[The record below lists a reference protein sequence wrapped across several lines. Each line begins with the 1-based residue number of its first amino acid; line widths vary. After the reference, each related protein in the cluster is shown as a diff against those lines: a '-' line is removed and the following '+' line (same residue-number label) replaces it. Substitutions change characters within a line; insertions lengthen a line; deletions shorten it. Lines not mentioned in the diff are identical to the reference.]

1 MRFMSFAAIAACICV
16 AAVAAPISKDRAL
29 KVMKARHDGMHMI
42 GDATKAI
49 HRAQSGPDLPTIRLN
64 AAKMLKL
71 SKQAGGWFPLG
82 TGPDVAKTRA
92 KAEIWQ
98 NSDDFAAKVRNFQ
111 VAAKAFDDAARG
123 NDAEAINARFSDL
136 GGTCKACHDKYR
148 SEEQH

>member
-1 MRFMSFAAIAACICV
+1 MRIISFAAIAACISV
-16 AAVAAPISKDRAL
+16 AAVAAPVSKDRAL

-49 HRAQSGPDLPTIRLN
+49 HAALSGPDLPTIRLN
-64 AAKMLKL
+64 ATKIVKL
-71 SKQAGGWFPLG
+71 SNEAGGWFPAG

-98 NSDDFAAKVRNFQ
+98 NSDDFEAKVRNFQ
-111 VAAKAFDDAARG
+111 VAAKAFSDAAQG
-123 NDAEAINARFSDL
+123 NDAAAINARFTDL